1 MTTSTPFLA
10 YSGGFCQGFSVA
22 DRNTRPQ
29 PNMPERHEQG
39 VSGMAGARSGRL
51 FSGETATKQPQE
63 ASP

>member
-1 MTTSTPFLA
+1 MTTTNQFLA
-10 YSGGFCQGFSVA
+10 YSGVFCQGFSVA

-39 VSGMAGARSGRL
+39 GSDVAWVRSGRL

-63 ASP
+63 ASL